1 MTEVSTPACRS
12 CMAAVCLSVR
22 AEICFVRKVGHSSAA
37 AATYFAMRSSR
48 ASRLSRPP
56 SRAPKSGSFG
66 MTRALPE
73 PDAQHGHRAS
83 GQWGDTVLTALAST
97 ADVRSIAEVN
107 IATQETGELGS
118 PQAGL
123 DGKEK

>member
-1 MTEVSTPACRS
+1 SA
-12 CMAAVCLSVR
+12 
-22 AEICFVRKVGHSSAA
+22 SSARLGTA
-37 AATYFAMRSSR
+37 RRLRPRTSLCGLRGR
-48 ASRLSRPP
+48 KRLSRPP

-83 GQWGDTVLTALAST
+83 GQWGDTVLTALAAT

-107 IATQETGELGS
+107 IARQETGELGS